1 MFCLCKAYV
10 AWYHPSLKQLL
21 VPVLSCFALCSSL
34 LFSALVPI
42 LALDLNCFGFDPLM
56 GSVFLYVALRANVC
70 GFEFLWCNWLLVN
83 GGTLQNFNQLRKIP
97 NLYVVGYVGM
107 RTHQYIIKALAPDLL
122 KQTTTYVI
130 KIWNNLVQVSF
141 WINLKIPC
149 TKCSCTGLLQ
159 LLIVFNRLL
168 FFR

>member
-10 AWYHPSLKQLL
+10 AWYHPSLKRVLPLL
-21 VPVLSCFALCSSL
+21 LLLLCSVLISFIFSSCTYFCTWYE
-34 LFSALVPI
+34 LF
-42 LALDLNCFGFDPLM
+42 CFYLLM

-122 KQTTTYVI
+122 KQTTSYVI
-130 KIWNNLVQVSF
+130 KIWNNLLQVSF

-149 TKCSCTGLLQ
+149 TKCSFTGLLQ